1 MSDILSTL
9 DAEEKAALI
18 SFKSLQEQL
27 FPDGNIPD
35 YKEVRERLTNG
46 TATVRD
52 GLIAKM
58 YDYGVPENKLFNQL
72 DETKEFAAKFHKA
85 FSKKVSSKAA
95 GVLSYTTQS
104 KTLQNN
110 FGLNNTL
117 SDLEDLSKTAES
129 PFSANFVKKIMDPML
144 ASATNVIRNKL
155 SNTSSSIGTGKL
167 ARGVIPPEILPIIL
181 EQISVIRKAEGEV
194 AADAVLGAMMG
205 MRGSDLTGT
214 RQTAEFATRVTP
226 QRPYYDVNT
235 GTVVNPVEPGEAG
248 KGLKKIGDDRV
259 LGPVL
264 RQIFN
269 KRFNEAGPT
278 QELFPDMDTT
288 KVTSLINKYI
298 VPKIPKDVK
307 ANALLRTKF
316 KYSDLRRI
324 TASAIANGMGEVD
337 AARKIISHTG
347 SDDELDNKVME
358 AFYIDVDD
366 AKKRVKSGQYF
377 TAFEK
382 YMAQSLGLSTAS
394 SFAARMGYDF
404 GDFEADYSELDL
416 KGSDSVDS
424 KITETTVDPVAKET
438 NKQILAATDKQAVV
452 DIETQTLQKEEK
464 NLLQKIKLKKLEE
477 EAGVSSSKNPDV
489 AAKEVKKAA
498 TSLADL
504 TPEAQQKML
513 DLGMITKE
521 ELDKDI
527 AAKGTGS
534 GKGTA
539 AALVGLT
546 AAGVVTAEDAGA
558 ATAELGR
565 DIAFDTAGE
574 LGLKKVVGKVAAGR
588 VPFAD
593 LVIPSANMADQELEL
608 DDEGRPIGNGIKS
621 QQEMEALA
629 AANKLRVQKA
639 DATRMERVRQ
649 QQLMSRPIPGKSFL
663 DTKQQP

>member
-18 SFKSLQEQL
+18 SFKSLREQL

-58 YDYGVPENKLFNQL
+58 YDYGVPENTLFNDL

-104 KTLQNN
+104 KTLQSN

-155 SNTSSSIGTGKL
+155 TNTSSSIGTGKL
-167 ARGVIPPEILPIIL
+167 ARGVIPSEILPIIL

-235 GTVVNPVEPGEAG
+235 GTVVNPVEPGQAG

-452 DIETQTLQKEEK
+452 DIETQTLEKEEK

-477 EAGVSSSKNPDV
+477 EAGVSSSKSSVVDDKPVAVSTSDFTPDEV
-489 AAKEVKKAA
+489 DELKKIGIDFSKIKSAALPTAIV
-498 TSLADL
+498 
-504 TPEAQQKML
+504 
-513 DLGMITKE
+513 G
-521 ELDKDI
+521 
-527 AAKGTGS
+527 
-534 GKGTA
+534 GTA
-539 AALVGLT
+539 AGIFLS
-546 AAGVVTAEDAGA
+546 EDAGA
-558 ATAELGR
+558 ATAELAR
-565 DIAFDTAGE
+565 DVAIDTAGE
-574 LGLKKVVGKVAAGR
+574 FAVKGLGRVAAGR
-588 VPFAD
+588 IPFAD
-593 LVIPSANMADQELEL
+593 LVIPTQLGDSTATSDMRPATQEELVSQVRQREAAKMATQ
-608 DDEGRPIGNGIKS
+608 
-621 QQEMEALA
+621 QQEATAEAA
-629 AANKLRVQKA
+629 MQES
-639 DATRMERVRQ
+639 D
-649 QQLMSRPIPGKSFL
+649 SFL
-663 DTKQQP
+663 TMQP

>member
-235 GTVVNPVEPGEAG
+235 GTVMNPVEPGEAG

-404 GDFEADYSELDL
+404 GDFEADYGELDL

-452 DIETQTLQKEEK
+452 DIETETLKKEEK
-464 NLLQKIKLKKLEE
+464 NLLQKIKLKKLKE
-477 EAGVSSSKNPDV
+477 EAGVSSSKSSVVDDKPVAVSTSDFTPDEV
-489 AAKEVKKAA
+489 DELKKIGIDFSKIKSAALPTAIV
-498 TSLADL
+498 
-504 TPEAQQKML
+504 
-513 DLGMITKE
+513 G
-521 ELDKDI
+521 
-527 AAKGTGS
+527 
-534 GKGTA
+534 GTA
-539 AALVGLT
+539 AGIFLS
-546 AAGVVTAEDAGA
+546 EDAGA
-558 ATAELGR
+558 ATAELAR
-565 DIAFDTAGE
+565 DVAIDTAGE
-574 LGLKKVVGKVAAGR
+574 FAVKGLGRVAAGR

-593 LVIPSANMADQELEL
+593 LVIPTQLGDSTATSDMRPATQEELVSQVRQREAAKMATQ
-608 DDEGRPIGNGIKS
+608 
-621 QQEMEALA
+621 QQEATAEAA
-629 AANKLRVQKA
+629 MQES
-639 DATRMERVRQ
+639 D
-649 QQLMSRPIPGKSFL
+649 SFL
-663 DTKQQP
+663 TMQP

>member
-1 MSDILSTL
+1 
-9 DAEEKAALI
+9 
-18 SFKSLQEQL
+18 L

-58 YDYGVPENKLFNQL
+58 YDYGVPENTLFNDL

-104 KTLQNN
+104 KTLQSN

-155 SNTSSSIGTGKL
+155 TNTSSSIGTGKL
-167 ARGVIPPEILPIIL
+167 ARGVIPSEILPIIL

-235 GTVVNPVEPGEAG
+235 GTVVNPVEPGQAG

-404 GDFEADYSELDL
+404 GDFEADYGELDL

-452 DIETQTLQKEEK
+452 DIETQTLEKEEK

-477 EAGVSSSKNPDV
+477 EAGVSSSKSSVVDDKPVAVSTSDFTPDEV
-489 AAKEVKKAA
+489 DELKKIGIDFSKIKSAALPTAIV
-498 TSLADL
+498 
-504 TPEAQQKML
+504 
-513 DLGMITKE
+513 G
-521 ELDKDI
+521 
-527 AAKGTGS
+527 
-534 GKGTA
+534 GTA
-539 AALVGLT
+539 AGIFLS
-546 AAGVVTAEDAGA
+546 EDAGA
-558 ATAELGR
+558 ATAELAR
-565 DIAFDTAGE
+565 DVAIDTAGE
-574 LGLKKVVGKVAAGR
+574 FAVKGLGRVAAGR
-588 VPFAD
+588 IPFAD
-593 LVIPSANMADQELEL
+593 LVIPTQLGDSTATSDMRPATQEELVSQVRQREAAKMATQ
-608 DDEGRPIGNGIKS
+608 
-621 QQEMEALA
+621 QQEATAEAA
-629 AANKLRVQKA
+629 MQES
-639 DATRMERVRQ
+639 D
-649 QQLMSRPIPGKSFL
+649 SFL
-663 DTKQQP
+663 TMQP